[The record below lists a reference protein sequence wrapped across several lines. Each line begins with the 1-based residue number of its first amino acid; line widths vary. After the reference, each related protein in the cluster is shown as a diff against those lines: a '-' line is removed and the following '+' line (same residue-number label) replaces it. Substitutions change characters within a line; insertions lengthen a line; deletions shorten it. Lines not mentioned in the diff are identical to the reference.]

1 MIVIGS
7 RGSDLALWQA
17 KHVQGLLAARA
28 GLATEIRIIQTA
40 GDLIQDVQL
49 ASLEGKGFFTKEI
62 EAALLAGE
70 IDLAVHSHKDLPTE
84 SPPGLT
90 VAAVPER
97 GPVEECL
104 LVRAEAWDAAA
115 PALPLRAGA
124 VVGTGSLRRSSQVL
138 ALRPDLRIADLRGNV
153 PTRLRKACE
162 GRYDAIL
169 LARAGLVRLGLDPA
183 PLRLHVFTP
192 AEFVPAPAQ
201 GALAVQIRA
210 EGARRPQ
217 DAAVAAAVARLH
229 DAPTARAV
237 AAERLL
243 LAACEGGC
251 NLPLGAWAVLA
262 GDEIILTATLG
273 QPDGSMRRCAV
284 RAADPATAARLA
296 HRELT
301 A

>member
-1 MIVIGS
+1 M
-7 RGSDLALWQA
+7 
-17 KHVQGLLAARA
+17 
-28 GLATEIRIIQTA
+28 
-40 GDLIQDVQL
+40 
-49 ASLEGKGFFTKEI
+49 
-62 EAALLAGE
+62 
-70 IDLAVHSHKDLPTE
+70 
-84 SPPGLT
+84 
-90 VAAVPER
+90 
-97 GPVEECL
+97 
-104 LVRAEAWDAAA
+104 
-115 PALPLRAGA
+115 
-124 VVGTGSLRRSSQVL
+124 L

-183 PLRLHVFTP
+183 PLRLHLFTP
-192 AEFVPAPAQ
+192 ADFVPAPAQ

-210 EGARRPQ
+210 GEARRPQ

-273 QPDGSMRRCAV
+273 QPDGSVRRCAV
-284 RAADPATAARLA
+284 RAADPATRGAPGAPRTDRLTFRSRRPSGPWSGRRRAVA
-296 HRELT
+296 HPPRRKRDEPSPR

>member
-17 KHVQGLLAARA
+17 THVQALLAARA
-28 GLATEIRIIQTA
+28 GLAAEIRIIQTA
-40 GDLIQDVQL
+40 GDRIQDVQL
-49 ASLEGKGFFTKEI
+49 ASLDGKGFFTKEI

-70 IDLAVHSHKDLPTE
+70 IDLAVHSHKDLPTD
-84 SPPGLT
+84 SPPGLA
-90 VAAVPER
+90 VGAVPER
-97 GPVEECL
+97 GPVAECL
-104 LVRAEAWDAAA
+104 LVRDEAWDPAA

-124 VVGTGSLRRSSQVL
+124 VVGTGSLRRSSQLL
-138 ALRPDLRIADLRGNV
+138 ARRPDLRIEDLRGNV
-153 PTRLRKACE
+153 PTRLRKAGE
-162 GRYDAIL
+162 GRYDAIV
-169 LARAGLVRLGLDPA
+169 LAHAGLTRLGLDPA
-183 PLRLHVFTP
+183 PLRLHLGPP
-192 AEFVPAPAQ
+192 AEVVPAPAQ

-210 EGARRPQ
+210 GAARRPQ

-262 GDEIILTATLG
+262 GDAIVLTATLG
-273 QPDGSMRRCAV
+273 QPDGTVRRCAV
-284 RAADPATAARLA
+284 RAADPAAAARLA